1 MYRTA
6 EGDAL
11 KVSELKV
18 TLDYMKRAGLR
29 HDIITPQEK

>member
-18 TLDYMKRAGLR
+18 TLVTSLR
-29 HDIITPQEK
+29 RKIHDTCN